1 MMSTYSAEMTETNP
15 LFKVLQK
22 QFSIFLLA
30 HSGIDILLLQ
40 KSSFTNS
47 FEVVYSSSSN
57 VLKKRILPV
66 ELEGD
71 KLIKYIQD
79 ELDVHQSH
87 FVIDTQ
93 LICSEANTVWGALNI
108 VGNSRYSQK
117 ELSTVCTEIRQL
129 IELQLDSYKNQPV
142 ASNVSS
148 VVEAINESLGDDIIH
163 DLPVA
168 QFRMAL
174 DAKLTILS
182 VSPFFYQLI
191 GNTNKSTLG
200 NKISFKSYIH
210 TADIKEVEKVIRAS
224 VKSCVPFKCRC
235 RMLRESGQSQNVI
248 IRGKGVFSGN
258 DCLYIDGVIIEQHDC
273 SEVLNLT
280 TSFFNCPAL
289 RCVNEAILM
298 TDRRGLV
305 TFLNPQAVALS
316 GWSVDEALGE
326 DFQKV
331 LRIIDTASR
340 QPVDNPLNRVLEKRE
355 VINQHQYTTLILR
368 DNREIQVDFSATPLV
383 ADNDDL
389 LGMVLN
395 FRDVTKTYLEHEK
408 LIRMRFAIDHSMDAI
423 YLVNRRGEFLFA
435 NQKVLRF
442 LDITEEQLPQ
452 KSIFDMARDTTP
464 ESFEQGWKILEEK
477 KFIEFERA
485 MKYRNELNYSHIR
498 NYYVSY
504 GREAFS
510 VGFVRDITNLKHL
523 QQELDNKSQSFSYL
537 LENINVVPWRMDYAT
552 LRYTYI
558 GSQSERILGY
568 SFDEWISE
576 ADWINRLHPDDKL
589 WAPSYYR
596 HLASQGISHTYEY
609 RLIRRTGQVRWIRDV
624 INVIVDKEG
633 KPLELVGYMMDI
645 TDIKNQQ
652 TILQQNQL
660 MLETILDSVQSAI
673 FMAETDKRVV
683 LANKY
688 LVETMNTTKKDI
700 IGKTAMDF
708 LPQNFATKCYDAFDT
723 VIATGKPL
731 SFEEEVFLDGQLRV
745 AYNSFVPILNSHNEV
760 IRVCGSST
768 DITVTKNYE
777 KELSKTRE
785 RLDFAMTAGKVAMWD
800 YYIQDGTVISNNV
813 FKQLVNHRIGN
824 SEGAFSWLVGYIHP
838 LDIGA
843 LYTAYYK
850 HRRNQ
855 SSEMECELRIK
866 TGDDQYVWT
875 MLIGRIIERNSDDE
889 PMRIIGVHIDINRQ
903 KNLLQELSKAKEA
916 AEQANQAKSIFLA
929 NLSHE
934 IRTPMNA
941 IIGFAQI
948 LEKQVDDPS
957 MMAHIASIK
966 SSGKTLLNLINDILD
981 LSKIEANKVVV
992 KYEPVDIRQIINEIM
1007 HLFQYRYEQKNL
1019 RFIIAYEESVP
1030 KYLSLDEMKIK
1041 QILINLLSNAIKFT
1055 EFGEVKIEVSFKV
1068 LSSHHGTLEFVV
1080 SDTGIGISAKSLETI
1095 FQPFMQ
1101 HDTHDAK
1108 KYGGTGLGLS
1118 ITKRLTELMHGQIHV
1133 ESIVNQGTT
1142 FRVSFRQVEIE
1153 NSLMKSMPVLSDFFP
1168 DGSISILVV
1177 YSSELSQ
1184 ESIRNMLALYQIVPI
1199 EVSTFEAAID
1209 ILNHKPITLIFT
1221 DAWANG
1227 KIMDGYIEMRQTAR
1241 RKNIPVVAMTDPAHL
1256 HLHDDLHEEWYNDI
1270 LHRPLLHE
1278 ELLRIIQK
1286 YVPVNQFIEFA
1297 GGENL
1302 PEPESVEYAQKVL
1315 QSLDGSTLA
1324 LLNSLA
1330 DIQPHQQ
1337 VLELSEKL
1345 CQAGQQHELIKI
1357 ERLGN
1362 QLSAALKVFDIDKIH
1377 SSVEAVATYIEQLQN
1392 IAKNE
1397 Q

>member
-1 MMSTYSAEMTETNP
+1 MTETNP
-15 LFKVLQK
+15 LLKVLQK
-22 QFSIFLLA
+22 QFSILLLA
-30 HSGIDILLLQ
+30 HPGIDILLLQ
-40 KSSFTNS
+40 KSGTTNS
-47 FEVVYSSSSN
+47 LDVTYKSAAKVKHYN
-57 VLKKRILPV
+57 ILHCG
-66 ELEGD
+66 LEGD
-71 KLIKYIQD
+71 
-79 ELDVHQSH
+79 ELLQHLDNEISACYSNLPLS
-87 FVIDTQ
+87 TQ
-93 LICSEANTVWGALNI
+93 LIHHESKSIWGALTI
-108 VGNSRYSQK
+108 VGNNNQPVQT
-117 ELSTVCTEIRQL
+117 LSLVCAEMRQL
-129 IELQLDSYKNQPV
+129 IELQLNICQTAND
-142 ASNVSS
+142 VSKEPDFFQS
-148 VVEAINESLGDDIIH
+148 VKQTLGDDIVPE
-163 DLPVA
+163 LPVA
-168 QFRMAL
+168 QFRISL
-174 DAKLTILS
+174 DSKLTLLS
-182 VSPFFYQLI
+182 VSPYFYHLI
-191 GNTNKSTLG
+191 GNGLKSALDR
-200 NKISFKSYIH
+200 KHSFKNYIH
-210 TADIKEVEKVIRAS
+210 TADIKDVEKVIRAAAKLGNTF
-224 VKSCVPFKCRC
+224 KSTFRLLK
-235 RMLRESGQSQNVI
+235 ESGQYQQVI
-248 IRGKGVFSGN
+248 VRGKGVFSESE
-258 DCLYIDGVIIEQHDC
+258 CLYVDGVMIEQPTINE
-273 SEVLNLT
+273 SASLMS
-280 TSFFNCPAL
+280 SFFSCPAL
-289 RCVNEAILM
+289 KCVNEAVLM

-316 GWSVDEALGE
+316 GWSVEEALGE

-331 LRIIDTASR
+331 LKIVDTLSR
-340 QPVDNPLNRVLEKRE
+340 QPIDNPLHRVLEKRE
-355 VINQHQYTTLILR
+355 VIDQHQYNTLILR
-368 DNREIQVDFSATPLV
+368 DNREIYIDFSATPLV

-395 FRDVTKTYLEHEK
+395 FRDVTKSYQEHEK
-408 LIRMRFAIDHSMDAI
+408 LLRMRFAIDHSMDAI

-442 LDITEEQLPQ
+442 LDITEDQLPQ

-464 ESFEQGWKILEEK
+464 ESFAQGWKILEDK

-485 MKYRNELNYSHIR
+485 MKYRDELNYSHIR
-498 NYYVSY
+498 NYYVAY
-504 GREAFS
+504 GREEFS

-576 ADWINRLHPDDKL
+576 SDWINRLHPDDKL

-624 INVIVDKEG
+624 INVIVDKDG

-673 FMAETDKRVV
+673 FMAETDKRIV

-708 LPQNFATKCYDAFDT
+708 LPSAFATKCYEAFDT
-723 VIATGKPL
+723 VLATGKPL
-731 SFEEEVFLDGQLRV
+731 SFEEEVFFDDQLRV

-785 RLDFAMTAGKVAMWD
+785 RLDFAMTAGKIAMWD
-800 YYIQDGTVISNNV
+800 YYIQDGTVISNSV

-916 AEQANQAKSIFLA
+916 SEQAYQAKSVFLA

-957 MMAHIASIK
+957 MVAHIASIK

-1055 EFGEVKIEVSFKV
+1055 EFGEVKIAVTFKA

-1080 SDTGIGISAKSLETI
+1080 SDTGIGISPKSLETI

-1133 ESIVNQGTT
+1133 ESVVNKGTT
-1142 FRVSFRQVEIE
+1142 FTVSFRQVEIE
-1153 NSLMKSMPVLSDFFP
+1153 SSLMKSMPVLSDFLP
-1168 DGSISILVV
+1168 EGSISILVV
-1177 YSSELSQ
+1177 YSNEQSQ

-1209 ILNHKPITLIFT
+1209 ILNHKAITLIFT
-1221 DAWANG
+1221 DAWVNG
-1227 KIMDGYIEMRQTAR
+1227 KIMDGYVEMRQTAR

-1278 ELLRIIQK
+1278 ELLKIIQK
-1286 YVPVNQFIEFA
+1286 YVPVNQTIEIQS
-1297 GGENL
+1297 GEAL
-1302 PEPESVEYAQKVL
+1302 VEGESHEYAIKVL
-1315 QSLDGSTLA
+1315 NSLDGSTFI
-1324 LLNSLA
+1324 LLKALA

-1345 CQAGQQHELIKI
+1345 CQAGKEHELVKI

-1377 SSVEAVATYIEQLQN
+1377 SSVKAVSTYIEQLQN
-1392 IAKNE
+1392 IANNE